1 MRGLARLGGRGAIR
15 HDVGVTSPPETTP
28 ELSRLIGTAG
38 ADLTAGSR
46 KVRVAYLGG
55 IGRSGSTLVS
65 RTLDRA
71 PGVIAAGELTNLW
84 HQSVLRDTPCGCG
97 QAFSQCPY
105 WQRVGDLAFGGW
117 ANVDA
122 AAIAKLRTRVE
133 FLRHF
138 PLLLRPQL
146 RPGFAREVEVFRT
159 INVRLFAAMLQAADA
174 QVLVDNSK
182 HPARALL
189 LASSPDID
197 LRVVHLVRDS
207 RGVSYSWAK
216 RQTRTDSHQQMMR
229 MPVWRSAVRGEVF
242 NEGFE
247 LLRRRGI
254 PTITVK
260 YEDFVAS
267 PRDVTEQIL
276 LFLDVDPGAHGLS
289 FIDGDTI
296 DLGKDHSVWGNPS
309 RMNSGPTQVRADE
322 RWRTDMAPRDRNLVT
337 ALTSRGRRR
346 YGYRAD

>member
-1 MRGLARLGGRGAIR
+1 MS
-15 HDVGVTSPPETTP
+15 D
-28 ELSRLIGTAG
+28 LIGTEG
-38 ADLTAGSR
+38 DADLLGHGAPI
-46 KVRVAYLGG
+46 RVAYLGG

-84 HQSVLRDTPCGCG
+84 HQSVQRDTPCGCG
-97 QAFSQCPY
+97 NSFSQCPY
-105 WQRVGDLAFGGW
+105 WQQVGELAFGGW

-122 AAIAKLRTRVE
+122 AAIARLRTRVE

-146 RPGFAREVEVFRT
+146 RPSFAREVELFRA
-159 INVRLFAAMLQAADA
+159 INVRLFAAMLRAADA
-174 QVLVDNSK
+174 QVLIDNSK

-189 LASSPDID
+189 LAGSPDVD
-197 LRVVHLVRDS
+197 LRVIHLVRDS

-216 RQTRTDSHQQMMR
+216 RQTRTDAQQQMMR
-229 MPVWRSAVRGEVF
+229 MPVWRSAIRAEVF

-254 PTITVK
+254 PTTTVK

-267 PRDVTEQIL
+267 PREVTEKIL
-276 LFLDVDPGAHGLS
+276 QFLDVDPGAHGLS
-289 FIDGDTI
+289 FIDGDTV

-309 RMNSGPTQVRADE
+309 RMQSGPTRVRADE
-322 RWRTDMAPRDRNLVT
+322 RWRDDMAPRDRTLVT
-337 ALTSRGRRR
+337 ALSWRGRRR
-346 YGYRAD
+346 YGYPAG